1 MKTAFKEGIIEKSYC
16 IFLDLLGFS
25 SDVLNN
31 CASNHA
37 QEHLSNLLMA
47 LKSAM
52 SKFKYNDDY
61 GMKVF
66 TDNIVIGV
74 PFKKITELSSWCP
87 EDEINDYGGYA
98 SGDILSEIYE
108 QYFNNIIDQ
117 VIFYQMEMVLN
128 SFFVRGG
135 WSSGSLYMDS
145 NIVYGDALIYSHEL
159 ESIKAIY
166 PRIILSDKLKT
177 MVDRMIYNK
186 AVLLPFPYNRKY
198 EIYGNP
204 TIPQL
209 LEAENEIYFVNYLF
223 ETVNWEQKFID
234 LKRIKKHK
242 EIVIQKINDYIDN
255 EHILEKYCWSAFYH
269 NKFCEYFIVHALGQ
283 ELDNNLL
290 ISEIPYSDKKWEIKW
305 ITF

>member
-1 MKTAFKEGIIEKSYC
+1 MKIAFKEGIIEKSYC

-25 SDVLNN
+25 SDVLKN
-31 CASNHA
+31 CANNHA

-47 LKSAM
+47 LNGAM
-52 SKFKYNDDY
+52 SKFEYNYDY

-66 TDNIVIGV
+66 TDNIVIGM
-74 PFKKITELSSWCP
+74 PLKKITELSSWCP

-108 QYFNNIIDQ
+108 QYFNNIIDK
-117 VIFYQMEMVLN
+117 VIFYQMEMILN
-128 SFFVRGG
+128 GFFVRGG

-145 NIVYGDALIYSHEL
+145 NIVYGDALIYSYEL
-159 ESIKAIY
+159 ESKKAIY
-166 PRIILSDKLKT
+166 PRIILSDDLKK

-209 LEAENEIYFVNYLF
+209 FEAEKEIYFVNYLF
-223 ETVNWEQKFID
+223 ETVNWEQKSID
-234 LKRIKKHK
+234 LKKIKNHK
-242 EIVIQKINDYIDN
+242 EIIIQKINDYIN
-255 EHILEKYCWSAFYH
+255 NKHILEKYCWSAFYH

-283 ELDNNLL
+283 ELDNKLL
-290 ISEIPYSDKKWEIKW
+290 ISEIPYTDKKWEIKW